1 MKIKTPLFDIKID
14 ILFLIVMFI
23 FLLYS
28 KVRIFFSSFFIC
40 YLFIVFHEASH
51 MLVASIFGKSIES
64 FNISLFGVSITFKRE
79 HYSIS
84 NKITDR
90 GTCIKNIL
98 IYLAGPVSN
107 FILAIIFEKIKIVF
121 DINLF
126 LCVVNLIPIY
136 PLDGYNILKNI
147 LLFKYDEEKIE
158 KIISIINY
166 IFLIVLFILGT
177 LSIIVL
183 YNPSLI
189 LFLIYILIIKNNH
202 IKCKNRLKYYK

>member
-40 YLFIVFHEASH
+40 YLFIVFHEAAH

-147 LLFKYDEEKIE
+147 LLFKYDEEEIE

-166 IFLIVLFILGT
+166 IFFISLFILGA

-189 LFLIYILIIKNNH
+189 LFLIYILIIKSNH

>member
-28 KVRIFFSSFFIC
+28 KLRIFFSSFFVC

-64 FNISLFGVSITFKRE
+64 FNISLFGVSITFKKE
-79 HYSIS
+79 HYSVS

-107 FILAIIFEKIKIVF
+107 FILAIVFEDIKIVF

-126 LCVVNLIPIY
+126 LGVVNLIPIY
-136 PLDGYNILKNI
+136 PLDGYNILNNI

-166 IFLIVLFILGT
+166 IFFIVLFVLGGVCV
-177 LSIIVL
+177 IVL

-189 LFLIYILIIKNNH
+189 LFLIYILIIKSNH

>member
-28 KVRIFFSSFFIC
+28 KVRMFFSSFFVC

-64 FNISLFGVSITFKRE
+64 FNICLFGVSITFKSE

-158 KIISIINY
+158 KIINIINY
-166 IFLIVLFILGT
+166 IFFIVLFVFGGV
-177 LSIIVL
+177 SIIVL

>member
-1 MKIKTPLFDIKID
+1 MKIKAPLFDIKID

-158 KIISIINY
+158 KIINIINY
-166 IFLIVLFILGT
+166 IFFIVLFILGA

-189 LFLIYILIIKNNH
+189 LFLIYILLIKNNH

>member
-28 KVRIFFSSFFIC
+28 KLRIFFSSFFVC

-64 FNISLFGVSITFKRE
+64 FNISLFGVSITFKKE

-84 NKITDR
+84 NKITDKR
-90 GTCIKNIL
+90 TCIKNIL
-98 IYLAGPVSN
+98 IYLAGPVAN
-107 FILAIIFEKIKIVF
+107 FILAIIFKNIKIVF

-126 LCVVNLIPIY
+126 LCILNLMPIY
-136 PLDGYNILKNI
+136 PLDGYNILNNI
-147 LLFKYDEEKIE
+147 LLLKYDEEKIE
-158 KIISIINY
+158 KIINIINY
-166 IFLIVLFILGT
+166 IFFIVLFVLGGV
-177 LSIIVL
+177 SIILL

>member
-28 KVRIFFSSFFIC
+28 KLRMFFSSFFVC

-51 MLVASIFGKSIES
+51 MLVASIFGKRIES
-64 FNISLFGVSITFKRE
+64 FNISLFGVSITFKKE

-84 NKITDR
+84 NKITDKR
-90 GTCIKNIL
+90 ACIKNIL

-107 FILAIIFEKIKIVF
+107 FILAIIFKNIKIVF

-126 LCVVNLIPIY
+126 LCILNLIPIY
-136 PLDGYNILKNI
+136 PLDGYNILNNI
-147 LLFKYDEEKIE
+147 LLLKYDEEKIE
-158 KIISIINY
+158 KIINIINY
-166 IFLIVLFILGT
+166 IFFIVLFVLGGV
-177 LSIIVL
+177 SIILL

>member
-64 FNISLFGVSITFKRE
+64 FNISLFGVSITFKKE

-84 NKITDR
+84 NKITDKFDLTPR
-90 GTCIKNIL
+90 G
-98 IYLAGPVSN
+98 
-107 FILAIIFEKIKIVF
+107 
-121 DINLF
+121 
-126 LCVVNLIPIY
+126 
-136 PLDGYNILKNI
+136 
-147 LLFKYDEEKIE
+147 
-158 KIISIINY
+158 IINY
-166 IFLIVLFILGT
+166 LDLRKPIYTKTTNYGHFGKENLNWER
-177 LSIIVL
+177 IIEL
-183 YNPSLI
+183 
-189 LFLIYILIIKNNH
+189 
-202 IKCKNRLKYYK
+202 

>member
-40 YLFIVFHEASH
+40 YLFIVFHEAAH

-147 LLFKYDEEKIE
+147 LLFKYDEEEIE
-158 KIISIINY
+158 KIINIINY
-166 IFLIVLFILGT
+166 IFFISLFILGA

-189 LFLIYILIIKNNH
+189 LFLIYILIIKSNH

>member
-1 MKIKTPLFDIKID
+1 MKIKAPLFDIKID

-28 KVRIFFSSFFIC
+28 KLRIFFSSFFVC

-51 MLVASIFGKSIES
+51 MLVASIFEKSIES
-64 FNISLFGVSITFKRE
+64 FNISLFGVSITFKSE

-158 KIISIINY
+158 KIINIINY
-166 IFLIVLFILGT
+166 IFFIVLFILGA